1 MCTWSE
7 GIRKAWARLVR
18 FGNLDD
24 KAGASIGRSQAL
36 AIDGESCSIGCCI
49 IETLQQLPEVW
60 LYIV

>member
-36 AIDGESCSIGCCI
+36 AIDGESCSIGC
-49 IETLQQLPEVW
+49 
-60 LYIV
+60 